1 MIGTG
6 YVGLVTG
13 TCFAELGHQVT
24 CLDNDLEKIANLKI
38 GQIPIYEPGLQELF
52 AKNTKAGGLQF
63 TDDFRGAIE
72 SAEVI
77 FITVGTPDKGN
88 GEADLSAIEA
98 VTQKIGSLIN
108 GYKLVVEK
116 STVPVETGKW
126 IERVIRTNNR
136 NGAHFEVA
144 SNPEFLREG
153 SAVEDFMRPD
163 RIVIGVESPRA
174 EKILRELYSSFSA
187 PIIATDIKSAELI
200 KHASNSFL
208 STKISFINAIA
219 NICERVGADVVKVA
233 EAIGLDRRIGKDF
246 LNAGLGFGGSC
257 FPKDLA
263 AFIRLGEKVGYDF
276 KLLKAVEEI
285 NREQNRLVT
294 KKIENAL
301 WTIEGKTV
309 GILGLAFKP
318 GTDDLRNAPC
328 LGVIEFLLREGAR
341 VKAYDPQAMEK
352 AKKIFP
358 QLSYCA
364 DPYEVARES
373 DCLVLVTE
381 WDEFKRLQFSTIK
394 TVMKQPILV
403 DARNLY
409 NPLEMKQLG
418 FNYIGIG
425 RKQSGSPS
433 GEATGSQDN
442 RMTEWSK
449 PLYNTL

>member
-1 MIGTG
+1 MKLTIIGTG

-13 TCFAELGHQVT
+13 TCFAELGHQVI
-24 CLDNDLEKIANLKI
+24 CLDNDMEKITKLKT
-38 GQIPIYEPGLQELF
+38 GQIPIYEPGLEELF
-52 AKNTKAGGLQF
+52 ARNTKAGRLQF
-63 TDDFRGAIE
+63 TGDFKSAIE
-72 SAEVI
+72 PSEVI

-88 GEADLSAIEA
+88 GEADLSAIET
-98 VTQKIGSLIN
+98 VTQKIGLLIN
-108 GYKLVVEK
+108 DYKLVVEK

-126 IERVIRTNNR
+126 IEQTIRTNNR
-136 NGAHFEVA
+136 NGVHFEVA

-153 SAVEDFMRPD
+153 SAVEDFMHPD
-163 RIVIGVESPRA
+163 RVVIGVESPRA
-174 EKILRELYSSFSA
+174 EKILRELYSPFSA
-187 PIIATDIKSAELI
+187 PMIATDIKSAELI

-208 STKISFINAIA
+208 ATKISFINAIA
-219 NICERVGADVVKVA
+219 NICERVGADVEKVA
-233 EAIGLDRRIGKDF
+233 EAVGLDHRIGKHF

-263 AFIRLGEKVGYDF
+263 AFIRLAEKVGYDF

-285 NREQNRLVT
+285 NREQRRLVT
-294 KKIENAL
+294 RKIESAL
-301 WTIEGKTV
+301 WIIEGKTV

-328 LGVIEFLLREGAR
+328 LEVIEFLLQEGAK

-358 QLSYCA
+358 QLNYCS
-364 DPYEVARES
+364 DPYEVAQES

-381 WDEFKRLQFSTIK
+381 WDEFKKLQFSTIK
-394 TVMKQPILV
+394 TLMKQPILV

-409 NPLEMKQLG
+409 NPLEMVQLG

-425 RKQSGSPS
+425 RKQSSPPKN
-433 GEATGSQDN
+433 N
-442 RMTEWSK
+442 RMAEWVK